1 MVRNSQS
8 LLVAMS
14 TLFKHQEAK
23 IRCGAVAVPR
33 IWTQLNCLDIKTTY
47 QYWIQK
53 LYPWSPERYLKK
65 TNTVTWTE
73 LQAERFQFLHD
84 LVRPAACLVL
94 KNKTSA
100 ITLPQKSSRAIGH
113 RRSKLSGAVAPSSL
127 QHSCTQLWLAR
138 HCGGGEMSPI
148 S

>member
-1 MVRNSQS
+1 M
-8 LLVAMS
+8 
-14 TLFKHQEAK
+14 
-23 IRCGAVAVPR
+23 
-33 IWTQLNCLDIKTTY
+33 NCLDIKTTY

-138 HCGGGEMSPI
+138 HCGGGKCHQYLNRQLPAAQQQRGYIPHAYVLREKIDGLVSI
-148 S
+148 